1 MKTMR
6 LKKLLLVLMTLFVS
20 MTAGAVDVPF
30 SVWDAANT
38 TLYFTYGEAPAEGD
52 SWTPEGGS
60 AITVTDVRTGA
71 NCIDKHYFNNGSV
84 INNCT
89 KAVFESSFASVKP
102 TNLSGWFNGFSKMI
116 TIEGIE
122 NLNTSEA
129 TDMSEMFNGC
139 TKLATLDVSHFNT
152 SKVTSMNG
160 MFANCSVVVLDLSGF
175 DTSNVTMMS
184 QMFYQSRVDVL
195 DLSSFDTSNVTM
207 MSQMFYRCQGLQYL
221 DLSSFNT
228 SKVTTTSS
236 MFYFCDKLERIV
248 VSDAWDM
255 SAVTSSTNMFY
266 NCKALVGEEG
276 TAFDDEAAKD
286 VTKAHAGT
294 GGYLTSNSLYDDAA
308 TTAKYN
314 VLAAAGVSTFKLSG
328 RTIKGGK
335 WNTLCIPSNIADLSA
350 SALAGAKVKKL
361 KKYTNDATSVTITFE
376 DATSIEAGK
385 PYLVKPTADIT
396 DPVFDFAGVAAG
408 STTVTGAEFKGTYQA
423 STLTAPNKKQL
434 FLQNDKFYYP
444 GTSDATLNAFRAYF
458 LVTADVPEA
467 AASRGI
473 EIDLDG
479 DGISTGIDFI
489 ENKATGEVKV
499 IYDLSGHRVANP
511 TKGLYIVNG
520 KKVVIK

>member
-184 QMFYQSRVDVL
+184 QMFY
-195 DLSSFDTSNVTM
+195 
-207 MSQMFYRCQGLQYL
+207 RCQGLQYL

-266 NCKALVGEEG
+266 NCTALVGEDG
-276 TAFDDEAAKD
+276 TTFDDEAAKD

-335 WNTLCIPSNIADLSA
+335 WNTLCIPSNIEDLSA
-350 SALAGAKVKKL
+350 STLAGAKVKKL
-361 KKYTNDATSVTITFE
+361 KEYTNDGTSVTITFE

-408 STTVTGAEFKGTYQA
+408 STTVTGAEFIGLYTTK
-423 STLTAPNKKQL
+423 TLTAPNKKQL
-434 FLQNDKFYYP
+434 FLQDDKFYYP